1 MLRSVVSLSPVT
13 RRVLGAAALCLGVYV
28 VAGQL
33 RGSAPREVEVRLA
46 LSGYARPV
54 RAVDVTFSRGDMA
67 LRRLHR
73 RYSQGDAPATLRETV
88 SLPEGRLR
96 ATVSVT
102 LEGVVAEAEAD
113 VTVTA
118 GEALTLP
125 APANP

>member
-1 MLRSVVSLSPVT
+1 MFRNLVSLSPVT
-13 RRVLGAAALCLGVYV
+13 RRILGAASLCLGVYV

-46 LSGYARPV
+46 LAGYSRPV
-54 RAVDVTFSRGDMA
+54 RAVDVSFSRGDVA
-67 LRRLHR
+67 LRGLHR
-73 RYSQGDAPATLRETV
+73 RFQGDAPATLHETV

-102 LEGVVAEAEAD
+102 LEGVVAEAEST

-118 GEALTLP
+118 GEPLTLP
-125 APANP
+125 TPASP